1 MNKINFSLEY
11 LQENCVSHKLI
22 QINED
27 WKSFK
32 KSNGQYVYFIIWNEN
47 SEIFSW
53 GTTSGKSDRIR
64 KSSILN
70 DKLTGK
76 YDRRVDYLML
86 KIIHGNPKIYIFEMP
101 QT

>member
-32 KSNGQYVYFIIWNEN
+32 KSNGQYLYFIIWN
-47 SEIFSW
+47 
-53 GTTSGKSDRIR
+53 
-64 KSSILN
+64 
-70 DKLTGK
+70 
-76 YDRRVDYLML
+76 
-86 KIIHGNPKIYIFEMP
+86 
-101 QT
+101 